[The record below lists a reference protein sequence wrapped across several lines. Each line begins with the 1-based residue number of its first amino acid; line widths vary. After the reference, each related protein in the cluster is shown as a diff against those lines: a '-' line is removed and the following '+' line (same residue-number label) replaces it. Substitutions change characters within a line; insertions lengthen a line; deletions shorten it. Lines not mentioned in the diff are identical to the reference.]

1 MMSAGHRTTYAR
13 RLLENPSMAK
23 QENPKPEL
31 NRRQLARREKEKRL
45 NRILIGSAIGVVALV
60 ILIIGY
66 GVIAEFVLKPG
77 KPVATV
83 DGVAITTAA
92 YQHRLS
98 YERLL
103 MRNQLTT
110 YQNYLA
116 QLDPNDETMASFYQ
130 QLQSMTSNLETQLSD
145 TMASLL
151 GKQVLDDMIEEQLV
165 RAEAQS
171 RNLTVTADEVN
182 LRIEQMVGY
191 DRTITETATITDTAA
206 QQSFDSLYQSFRENI
221 LDVSQLS
228 ADEYRTIIETSLL
241 RDQLKAIIGADVN
254 QTAEQVETTF
264 FTAADE
270 EAAKALQERLNN
282 GADPTALIEELNNDA
297 DDLTAGYA
305 MSWLPVGY
313 LSAQLGTVIE
323 QVAFNTPVGTAA
335 EPTLADDG
343 HYYVIY
349 VSGHEDHPL
358 SETLL
363 EQGREQKYTEWL
375 NQQIEARCEYFNWE
389 DAVLTSP

>member
-1 MMSAGHRTTYAR
+1 
-13 RLLENPSMAK
+13 MAK